1 MESLVKTVRILI
13 EVVRM
18 RFGLQKCAM
27 LTMKRSKREDDVEI
41 LLPDNEIRKGL
52 REGEYKYLGVLEVC
66 DIKTENMK
74 ETVAMQYKRRL
85 KLLLKFKLN
94 VDNMIRTIN
103 TWMVGVIRYPA

>member
-52 REGEYKYLGVLEVC
+52 REGEYKYLGVLEVGN
-66 DIKTENMK
+66 IKTEKMNCAVTK
-74 ETVAMQYKRRL
+74 EYKRKL
-85 KLLLKFKLN
+85 TLLLKSKMGGGS
-94 VDNMIRTIN
+94 MIKAIN
-103 TWMVGVIRYPA
+103 TWAVAVIRYLS